1 MGDFI
6 KELYEDV
13 VIEIVNMTRATL
25 KEASEFKTIL
35 TTEIDS
41 GCKKMII
48 DLSGCDYM
56 DKALQYFDG
65 LKSDSNFEMTKKD
78 KGLE

>member
-65 LKSDSNFEMTKKD
+65 LKSDSNFEMIKKD
-78 KGLE
+78 EGLE

>member
-56 DKALQYFDG
+56 DKALQYSDG